1 MRRGSTPTFV
11 FTLPAD
17 SSCFSAITIVFVQD
31 GREVMAVERPSL
43 TLNGKEVSFVMSE
56 EQSLAFAPSCRAEIQ
71 MRLVT
76 QDGAVLISGIRTL
89 PIRKKYP
96 EDAI

>member
-11 FTLPAD
+11 FTLPID
-17 SSCFSAITIVFVQD
+17 SSYFSAITIVFVQD

-43 TLNGKEVSFVMSE
+43 TLNGKDISFVMSE
-56 EQSLAFAPSCRAEIQ
+56 EQSLAFAPSRNAEIQ
-71 MRLVT
+71 IRLVT
-76 QDGAVLISGIRTL
+76 PDGTVLVSDIRTL

-96 EDAI
+96 EDAL

>member
-11 FTLPAD
+11 FSLPAD
-17 SSCFSAITIVFVQD
+17 AACFTEIEILFMQD
-31 GREVMAVERPSL
+31 TREVLRVSRPSL
-43 TLNGKEVSFVMSE
+43 TLKGKEVSFVMTE
-56 EQSLAFAPSCRAEIQ
+56 EQSLAFAPSRIAEIQ
-71 MRLVT
+71 IRLAT
-76 QDGAVLISGIRTL
+76 PDGMVLISEIRTL